1 MTTAADNSFDLGV
14 SFRLIDFN
22 ESLEALSILR
32 DSAVKA
38 VELYEPVFN
47 AGNAPRDG
55 LAQEFAAAGVVA
67 RVVHAAFGNHL
78 DLSAPDL
85 AIRSSGI
92 ASVSKALTLARRT
105 GARIVVIHASGE
117 PITELRHERVRYAR
131 ESLGLIVDE
140 AREQG
145 CRIAVELLPRTNLG
159 RTVDELFELI
169 DGFDSS
175 TVGLCLDT
183 NHLMADYQHLPDVVR
198 AIAPHLIA
206 LHCSDYDGV
215 DEKHWPPL
223 KGVIDWPAFLDALYD
238 IHFTGPINYE
248 AHLEGDTPAQRLCFL
263 ESNFT
268 CLMKVWRQT
277 L

>member
-1 MTTAADNSFDLGV
+1 MTNAADKYFNLGV
-14 SFRLIDFN
+14 SFRLIEFN
-22 ESLEALSILR
+22 ESLEVLSILR
-32 DSAVKA
+32 DSSVKA

-47 AGNAPRDG
+47 AGNAPRDE
-55 LAQEFAAAGVVA
+55 LAQVFADAGVVA

-78 DLSAPDL
+78 DLSAPDI

-92 ASVSKALTLARRT
+92 DAVSKAVKLARRT
-105 GARIVVIHASGE
+105 GARMVVIHASGE
-117 PITELRHERVRYAR
+117 PITELRHERMRYAR
-131 ESLGLIVDE
+131 ESLGLII
-140 AREQG
+140 EQACELG

-169 DGFDSS
+169 DGFDSR

-183 NHLMADYQHLPDVVR
+183 NHLMTDYRQLPDVVR
-198 AIAPHLIA
+198 AIGPHLIA

-223 KGVIDWPAFLDALYD
+223 KGVIDWPAFLDALHD